1 MVERERERERDIG
14 GEKGER
20 DEEKDIVKRGWDM
33 LLSVKAI
40 EASKG
45 GFSFSCLA
53 KKMCKGVELILALQI
68 NESQIKR
75 YCICKIAIK
84 ENFLIIMCITE
95 L

>member
-1 MVERERERERDIG
+1 MVERERERERV
-14 GEKGER
+14 ER

-53 KKMCKGVELILALQI
+53 KKICKGVELMLAI
-68 NESQIKR
+68 NK
-75 YCICKIAIK
+75 
-84 ENFLIIMCITE
+84 
-95 L
+95 

>member
-1 MVERERERERDIG
+1 M
-14 GEKGER
+14 
-20 DEEKDIVKRGWDM
+20 KRGRDM

-68 NESQIKR
+68 NESQMKR
-75 YCICKIAIK
+75 LYLQNCNKGK
-84 ENFLIIMCITE
+84 LLDNNVHH
-95 L
+95 